1 MLSRVEHEMN
11 LNWADQN
18 PDLFVKA
25 VREFQDKYANYEWD
39 VSIQLNRKH
48 YVTLVANYVTL
59 VAKRHFKDA

>member
-48 YVTLVANYVTL
+48 YVTLVA
-59 VAKRHFKDA
+59 KRHFNDA